1 MTITYKSVIASK
13 EEAKLETDNINPR
26 TETESTDDEPER
38 FSESKFPVLMGLC
51 LLGLGGLIIGSN
63 WLVEGAQTI
72 AIAIGIPEGIVGTTI
87 VAFGTSVPEL
97 ASSIAAIRKHKH
109 GLLLGGIIGS
119 NIANTGVVLATV
131 ALLVPVPVIDD
142 IVEQQLP
149 LMVFYAMI
157 LWVFMLS
164 GKIERWQSA
173 ALLIG
178 YIAFTASLFI

>member
-1 MTITYKSVIASK
+1 M
-13 EEAKLETDNINPR
+13 
-26 TETESTDDEPER
+26 
-38 FSESKFPVLMGLC
+38 
-51 LLGLGGLIIGSN
+51 
-63 WLVEGAQTI
+63 VEGAQTI
-72 AIAIGIPEGIVGTTI
+72 AIAIGIPEGVVGTTI

-97 ASSIAAIRKHKH
+97 ASSIAAVRKHKH
-109 GLLLGGIIGS
+109 ELLLGGIIGS

-131 ALLVPVPVIDD
+131 ALLVPVPVVED
-142 IVEQQLP
+142 IVEHQLP

-178 YIAFTASLFI
+178 YIALLRHYSFNGVRLTPQLHPSTQ